1 MVMIRCKNSFFIVS
15 TVLILTACAKIN
27 REKLSDYA
35 EANPVSN
42 EWLIA
47 CAVGNEDGYRGVD
60 TEPIEVFFY
69 PQDGA
74 RSFRYF
80 KTKNLDADPND
91 FSAYKEIKE
100 LKSEE
105 VFNGALRKFKV
116 DEKKE
121 HWGIVTYLVA
131 DSLRISDPIKIQQSS
146 RKTEKS
152 ESLVTYI
159 ADGVN
164 PQFEWVDGTH
174 AENVIYFQVISSLD
188 GDLISGTYTTDKH
201 FQFYDL
207 SNVVINITPTFNPSL
222 TSKQTF
228 NFTLMSVSD
237 DNWVNVA
244 VIKEFNT
251 Q

>member
-1 MVMIRCKNSFFIVS
+1 MNKINRYLVPLF
-15 TVLILTACAKIN
+15 VLIILASCAKIN
-27 REKLSDYA
+27 REKLSEYA
-35 EANPVSN
+35 AEKPVSD

-47 CAVGNEDGYRGVD
+47 CAVGNEDGYRGKD
-60 TEPIEVFFY
+60 TEPIEVIFY
-69 PQDGA
+69 PEDQA

-80 KTKNLDADPND
+80 KTKNLESDPND
-91 FSAYKEIKE
+91 YSAYKEIKE

-131 DSLRISDPIKIQQSS
+131 DSLYISDPIKMQQSS
-146 RKTEKS
+146 RKTEKQ
-152 ESLVTYI
+152 ESLVTYV
-159 ADGVN
+159 ADGIN
-164 PQFEWVDGTH
+164 PQFSWTDGTY
-174 AENVIYFQVISSLD
+174 AENVIYFQVISTLE

-207 SNVVINITPTFNPSL
+207 SNVVINITPIFNPTL
-222 TSKQTF
+222 TSKQRF
-228 NFTLMSVSD
+228 NFTLMCVSD
-237 DNWVNVA
+237 DNWVNVE
-244 VIKEFNT
+244 VNKEFNT

>member
-1 MVMIRCKNSFFIVS
+1 MML
-15 TVLILTACAKIN
+15 LITASCAKIN
-27 REKLSDYA
+27 RENLREYA
-35 EANPVSN
+35 DANPVSD

-47 CAVGNEDGYRGVD
+47 CAVGNEDGYRGAD

-69 PQDGA
+69 PEGEA

-80 KTKNLDADPND
+80 KTKNLDANPTD
-91 FSAYKEIKE
+91 FAAYKEIKD

-121 HWGIVTYLVA
+121 HWGIVTYLIA
-131 DSLRISDPIKIQQSS
+131 DSLHISDPIKIQHSS
-146 RKTEKS
+146 RKTEKD
-152 ESLVTYI
+152 ENLVTYL

-164 PQFEWVDGTH
+164 PQFDWVDGTY

-188 GDLISGTYTTDKH
+188 GDLISGTYTTEKH

-207 SNVVINITPTFNPSL
+207 SNVVINITPIFNPTL

-228 NFTLMSVSD
+228 NFTLMSISD

-244 VIKEFNT
+244 VNKEFNT

>member
-1 MVMIRCKNSFFIVS
+1 MMKTKHILVALLVGFAFVSCK
-15 TVLILTACAKIN
+15 KIN
-27 REKLSDYA
+27 REKLSEYA
-35 EANPVSN
+35 AAHPVSQ

-47 CAVGNEDGYRGVD
+47 CAVGNEDGYRGTD

-69 PQDGA
+69 PQDET

-80 KTKNLDADPND
+80 KTKNLEADPND
-91 FSAYKEIKE
+91 FSQYKEIKE

-146 RKTEKS
+146 RKTEKD
-152 ESLVTYI
+152 ESLVTYV

-164 PQFEWVDGTH
+164 PQFSWVDGTY

-188 GDLISGTYTTDKH
+188 GDLISGTYTEDKF

-207 SNVVINITPTFNPSL
+207 SNVVINITPTFNPTL

-228 NFTLMSVSD
+228 NFTLMSVSE

-244 VIKEFNT
+244 VNKEFNT